1 MSSAEA
7 PTECE
12 CGECGDVDPET
23 ARQDILHALEH
34 FIDPV
39 EAELFGGMLLAT
51 TRLAGDDLEET
62 GITPMLP
69 ALLALGEN
77 ASAVLA
83 VLASLGTGRL
93 GQEAAAELDR
103 LPTRG
108 SAPWIEELAQ
118 PVTARDFLAMTESDD
133 ETFVLSA
140 CFDRA
145 DRSHAIILLVE
156 PDHCGAAA
164 SINLIDSHHLP
175 AALDEV
181 RQHACEAGLTFHETP
196 LSPAEF
202 RWRAEVALDRRATH
216 DREDLDTA
224 DLADIIDLGDED
236 GPGYHIVLPLLQA
249 RLRTLPKSPKP
260 IPAHPQSSPDDLL
273 DMLRQF
279 TTAAGR
285 PLGSPRP
292 RKLPAK
298 RKTRDGRAPIY
309 RLRVD
314 LRGAKPPIWRR
325 LEVPGDIPLNELH
338 DVLQVAFEWDD
349 DHLHVFETDFGDFGE
364 PDPELGRRAETKATL
379 EQVASGG
386 AKLVYT
392 YDFGDDWEH
401 TILVEHIGPAE
412 ATAEYPR
419 CTGGR
424 RAAPPEDCGGIWGY
438 ENLLATLADPS
449 GQEHEDLLEW
459 LGLDAADD
467 FDPAQFDKNA
477 INSALARMRG
487 ARNTRKRR

>member
-1 MSSAEA
+1 MSSADA
-7 PTECE
+7 PAECE
-12 CGECGDVDPET
+12 CGECGGAET

-34 FIDPV
+34 FIDPI

-51 TRLAGDDLEET
+51 TGLAGDDLEEA
-62 GITPMLP
+62 GIGPILP
-69 ALLALGEN
+69 AILDLGEN

-83 VLASLGTGRL
+83 VLAFLGTGRL
-93 GQEAAAELDR
+93 GREAAAELDR
-103 LPTRG
+103 LPASG
-108 SAPWIEELAQ
+108 SAPWVEELAR
-118 PVTARDFLAMTESDD
+118 PLTARDFVALTGPDD
-133 ETFVLSA
+133 ETFALAA

-145 DRSHAIILLVE
+145 NRSHAIVMLLE
-156 PDHCGAAA
+156 PVHCGAAA
-164 SINLIDSHHLP
+164 TIDLIDSRHLP
-175 AALDEV
+175 GALADI
-181 RQHACEAGLTFHETP
+181 RQHAREAGLAFHETP

-202 RWRAEVALDRRATH
+202 RWRAEVALDRRVQH
-216 DREDLDTA
+216 DHEDLDTA

-236 GPGYHIVLPLLQA
+236 APGYHITLPLLEA

-260 IPAHPQSSPDDLL
+260 IPAHPQSPPDDLL

-279 TTAAGR
+279 TAPAGR

-338 DVLQVAFEWDD
+338 DVLQAAFEWDD

-379 EQVASGG
+379 EQVAGSG

-401 TILVEHIGPAE
+401 TILVEHIAPAE

-449 GQEHEDLLEW
+449 GQDHEDLLEW
-459 LGLDAADD
+459 LGLDTADD
-467 FDPAQFDKNA
+467 FDPTQFDRDA
-477 INSALARMRG
+477 VNSALARMRG
-487 ARNTRKRR
+487 ERTTRRRR